1 MAGKSELD
9 LWQRGVSGRKKSN
22 NTVMILWTA
31 FIVGLFG
38 SMHCIGMC
46 GPITLALPGFHNH
59 IPKVVSSRL
68 LYNIGRTITYAFMG
82 ALIGLAGEGIS
93 LAGAQ
98 RWVSIASGILLIVIV
113 LIPSSLSSRFNI
125 LKPAY
130 HFTDYLKKKFGP
142 LLKSNSLSSVFVI
155 GVLNGFL
162 PCGLVYV
169 ALAGALATGSLVQG
183 TLYMAFFGLGTIP
196 LLFAFS
202 VFGQFIGASVR
213 RRFNKIVPVF
223 IVVLGIIFILRG
235 MNLGIPYISP
245 KLGAGG
251 MHSHQTEEQEVC
263 H

>member
-1 MAGKSELD
+1 
-9 LWQRGVSGRKKSN
+9 
-22 NTVMILWTA
+22 MILWTA

-46 GPITLALPGFHNH
+46 GPITLALPGYQHDL
-59 IPKVVSSRL
+59 PRVLTSRF
-68 LYNIGRTITYAFMG
+68 LYNIGRTITYALMG
-82 ALIGLAGEGIS
+82 AIIGLAGEGIS

-98 RWVSIASGILLIVIV
+98 QWVSIGSGILLIVIV
-113 LIPSSLSSRFNI
+113 LIPMSISSRFQL

-130 HFTDYLKKKFGP
+130 HFTDYLKRKFGK
-142 LLKSNSLSSVFVI
+142 LLKSQSLSSVFLI

-183 TLYMAFFGLGTIP
+183 TLYMTFFGLGTIP

-202 VFGQFIGASVR
+202 VFGQFIGVNVR

-251 MHSHQTEEQEVC
+251 MHSHQTEEPEVC

>member
-1 MAGKSELD
+1 
-9 LWQRGVSGRKKSN
+9 
-22 NTVMILWTA
+22 MILWTA

-38 SMHCIGMC
+38 SLHCIGMC
-46 GPITLALPGFHNH
+46 GPITLALPGFQNH

-82 ALIGLAGEGIS
+82 AIIGLAGEGIS

-98 RWVSIASGILLIVIV
+98 RWVSIGSGIILILIVI
-113 LIPSSLSSRFNI
+113 IPSSLSSRLQI

-130 HFTDYLKKKFGP
+130 HFTDYLKQKFGP

-155 GVLNGFL
+155 GILNGFL

-183 TLYMAFFGLGTIP
+183 TLYMAFFGIGTIP
-196 LLFAFS
+196 LMFAFS
-202 VFGQFIGASVR
+202 VFGQFIGVNVR
-213 RRFNKIVPVF
+213 RRFNKIIPVF

-245 KLGAGG
+245 KLGSSVH
-251 MHSHQTEEQEVC
+251 MHHLEEPAPC

>member
-1 MAGKSELD
+1 
-9 LWQRGVSGRKKSN
+9 
-22 NTVMILWTA
+22 MILWTA

-46 GPITLALPGFHNH
+46 GPITLALPGFQNNL
-59 IPKVVSSRL
+59 PLVVYSRF

-82 ALIGLAGEGIS
+82 AVIGLAGEGIS

-98 RWVSIASGILLIVIV
+98 RWVSIGTGILLIVIV
-113 LIPSSLSSRFNI
+113 LIPSGLSSR
-125 LKPAY
+125 LQVLEPAY

-142 LLKSNSLSSVFVI
+142 LLKSNSQSSVFLI
-155 GVLNGFL
+155 GILNGFL

-183 TLYMAFFGLGTIP
+183 TLYMTFFGLGTIP
-196 LLFAFS
+196 LMFAFS
-202 VFGQFIGASVR
+202 VFGQFLGVGVR
-213 RRFNKIVPVF
+213 RRFNKIIPVF
-223 IVVLGIIFILRG
+223 IVALGVIFILRG

-251 MHSHQTEEQEVC
+251 MHSHQTEEPEPC